1 MHGASHDAR
10 VLSLKCTQTYVGG
23 ETAIGKALAV
33 TLRWAVMA
41 GVVHT
46 LRRLVASAAS
56 QRRAARATQAA
67 ATADAPAAGTSVF
80 SRGSAK
86 KKGKTPKVD

>member
-1 MHGASHDAR
+1 M
-10 VLSLKCTQTYVGG
+10 GG
-23 ETAIGKALAV
+23 ESTVGKALAV

-46 LRRLVASAAS
+46 LRRAVAAVASR
-56 QRRAARATQAA
+56 RRAARAAPPA
-67 ATADAPAAGTSVF
+67 ATAEAPAAGTSVG

-86 KKGKTPKVD
+86 KKGRTVKVD